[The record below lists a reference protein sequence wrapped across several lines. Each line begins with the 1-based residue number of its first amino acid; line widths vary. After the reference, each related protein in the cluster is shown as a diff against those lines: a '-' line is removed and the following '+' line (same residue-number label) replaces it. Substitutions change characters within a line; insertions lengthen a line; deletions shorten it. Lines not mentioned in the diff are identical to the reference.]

1 MAIGLIIVPSNR
13 LVRARRC
20 TKGVLFSQAF
30 PRAKWDIKRELLRT
44 IIRVQ
49 SEGTLLDDED
59 QEMIL
64 RYRMGEITK
73 AELDNFARTNAAR
86 LRAQE

>member
-1 MAIGLIIVPSNR
+1 MESAGNSIS
-13 LVRARRC
+13 
-20 TKGVLFSQAF
+20 
-30 PRAKWDIKRELLRT
+30 DIKRELLRT

-49 SEGTLLDDED
+49 SEGTLLDEED

-73 AELDNFARTNAAR
+73 AELDNFARTKAAR
-86 LRAQE
+86 LRGQE